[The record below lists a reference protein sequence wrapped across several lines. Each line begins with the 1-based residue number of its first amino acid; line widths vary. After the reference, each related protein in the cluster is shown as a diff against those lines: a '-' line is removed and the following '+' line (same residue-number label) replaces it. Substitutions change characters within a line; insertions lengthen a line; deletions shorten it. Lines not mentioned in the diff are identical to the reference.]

1 MNLISKFG
9 ELSPSENPFLNV
21 LGIHLMRIW
30 DIPPEKMCRQ
40 HLLGEHRELHALWS
54 IITNNKKAYAHHPET
69 LRWRGKLKALYLRHE
84 SLVNEMKE
92 RGYTHH
98 TPLDPA
104 LAAGEAFQD
113 ELVTSYEEQVRIL
126 KERGCECRV

>member
-1 MNLISKFG
+1 
-9 ELSPSENPFLNV
+9 
-21 LGIHLMRIW
+21 MRIW

-69 LRWRGKLKALYLRHE
+69 MRWRGKLKALYLRHE
-84 SLVNEMKE
+84 ALVHEMTE
-92 RGYTHH
+92 RGYKHH

-104 LAAGEAFQD
+104 LATGKAVQD
-113 ELVTSYEEQVRIL
+113 EFVDSYEEQVRLL
-126 KERGCECRV
+126 KERGCDCRV